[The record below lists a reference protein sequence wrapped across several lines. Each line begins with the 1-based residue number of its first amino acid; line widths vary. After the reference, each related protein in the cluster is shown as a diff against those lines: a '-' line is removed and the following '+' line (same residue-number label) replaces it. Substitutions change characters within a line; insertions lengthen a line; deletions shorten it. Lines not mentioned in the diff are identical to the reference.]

1 MTIEIILQLRSIC
14 QDTRTSPDG
23 SNSGDPSTFVP
34 PPPSCCCHPGL
45 GGDRCDAW
53 PGSTPGGAVRNAW
66 FVCVCVGVCG
76 CVCVFLCMFI
86 YVDDY
91 VCLCSCTFMYVYVWS
106 CMLMIMYVY
115 VCLCSEA
122 YIPIQRLWFCIVS
135 RDISWSWTLERSTLE
150 TWTGHVL
157 LGSFDIWER
166 EPQTRSGLS
175 LNTG

>member
-1 MTIEIILQLRSIC
+1 MAVTQGIRQLSFRRLRLAAVIQVSAATVA
-14 QDTRTSPDG
+14 TRG
-23 SNSGDPSTFVP
+23 
-34 PPPSCCCHPGL
+34 PGVRR
-45 GGDRCDAW
+45 GGRKKR
-53 PGSTPGGAVRNAW
+53 V
-66 FVCVCVGVCG
+66 VCVCVG
-76 CVCVFLCMFI
+76 VCVFLCMFI